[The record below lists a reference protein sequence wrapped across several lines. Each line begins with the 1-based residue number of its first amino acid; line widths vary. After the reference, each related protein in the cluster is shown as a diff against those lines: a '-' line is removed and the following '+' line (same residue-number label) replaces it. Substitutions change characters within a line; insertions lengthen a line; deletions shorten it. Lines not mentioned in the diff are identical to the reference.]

1 MLCAYFFVLF
11 KKTPGFDW
19 RTDFVKLPLTMYED
33 FARYYDQ
40 IHSSLTADLPFIL
53 QLAQGN
59 GGPIL
64 DLGCGTGR
72 LLFPLAQAG
81 FQIVGVDN
89 SPQMLAIANKRLAAQ
104 PEKVRALVTIWEK
117 DMRNLALVHTEA
129 KFTLALFSFNTLLHM
144 REGEIVELLKRVAD
158 LIASGGKIFIDLE
171 NPFLLA
177 ETIDQNKA
185 IFETSFMDEATSK
198 PVEQWSQTSLDS
210 IAQTLTVMWQFRTNE
225 KESGTQTVKIVYHY
239 LYPHQIVLLLQKA
252 GFRLLRIS
260 GNYEGEPFQEDSERL
275 LLLADLPG

>member
-1 MLCAYFFVLF
+1 
-11 KKTPGFDW
+11 
-19 RTDFVKLPLTMYED
+19 MYEYL
-33 FARYYDQ
+33 ARYYDQ

-53 QLAQGN
+53 KLAQEN

-81 FQIVGVDN
+81 FPVVGVDN
-89 SPQMLAIANKRLAAQ
+89 SPLMLAVANKRLAAQ
-104 PEKVRALVTIWEK
+104 PEEVRALVTLWKK
-117 DMRNLALVHTEA
+117 DMRSLVQDQTET

-144 REGEIVELLKRVAD
+144 REGEILGLLKR
-158 LIASGGKIFIDLE
+158 IAGLLNSGGKIFIDLE

-177 ETIDQNKA
+177 EIVDQNEA
-185 IFETSFMDEATSK
+185 VFETSFMDAVTSK
-198 PVEQWSQTSLDS
+198 RVEQWSQSSLDS
-210 IAQTLTVMWQFRTNE
+210 NTQTLTVTWQFRTQE
-225 KESGTQTVKIVYHY
+225 KEPGTTIVEIVYHY
-239 LYPHQIVLLLQKA
+239 LYPHQIALLLQLA
-252 GFRLLRIS
+252 GFRLLQIS

>member
-1 MLCAYFFVLF
+1 
-11 KKTPGFDW
+11 
-19 RTDFVKLPLTMYED
+19 MYEYL
-33 FARYYDQ
+33 ARYYDQ

-53 QLAQGN
+53 KLAQEN

-81 FQIVGVDN
+81 FPVVGVDN
-89 SPQMLAIANKRLAAQ
+89 SPLMLAVANKRLAAQ
-104 PEKVRALVTIWEK
+104 PEEVRALVTLWKK
-117 DMRNLALVHTEA
+117 DMRSLVQDQTET

-144 REGEIVELLKRVAD
+144 REGEILGLLKR
-158 LIASGGKIFIDLE
+158 IAGLLTSGGKIFIDLE

-177 ETIDQNKA
+177 EIVDQNEA
-185 IFETSFMDEATSK
+185 VFETSFMDAVTSK
-198 PVEQWSQTSLDS
+198 RVEQWSQSSLDS
-210 IAQTLTVMWQFRTNE
+210 NTQTLTVTWQFRTQE
-225 KESGTQTVKIVYHY
+225 KEPGTTIVEIVYHY
-239 LYPHQIVLLLQKA
+239 LYPHQIALLLQLA
-252 GFRLLRIS
+252 GFRLLQIS

>member
-1 MLCAYFFVLF
+1 
-11 KKTPGFDW
+11 
-19 RTDFVKLPLTMYED
+19 MYEYL
-33 FARYYDQ
+33 ARYYDQ

-53 QLAQGN
+53 KLAQEN

-81 FQIVGVDN
+81 FPVVGVDN
-89 SPQMLAIANKRLAAQ
+89 SPLMLAVANKRLAAQ
-104 PEKVRALVTIWEK
+104 PEEVRALVTLWKK
-117 DMRNLALVHTEA
+117 DMRSLVQDHTET

-144 REGEIVELLKRVAD
+144 REGEILGLLKR
-158 LIASGGKIFIDLE
+158 IAGLLTSGGKIFIDLE

-177 ETIDQNKA
+177 EIVDQNEA
-185 IFETSFMDEATSK
+185 VFETSFMDAVTSK
-198 PVEQWSQTSLDS
+198 RVEQWSQSSLDS
-210 IAQTLTVMWQFRTNE
+210 NTQTLTVTWQFRTQE
-225 KESGTQTVKIVYHY
+225 KEPGTTIVEIVYHY
-239 LYPHQIVLLLQKA
+239 LYPHQIALLLQLA
-252 GFRLLRIS
+252 GFRLLQIS